1 MYKTGIKISV
11 CIPVYNTEQYLI
23 RCISSVYQAASDFTD
38 YEILVCND
46 GSPGTGC
53 KEICEAAGVK
63 YIEHKEN
70 KGLLEARRTLVTHA
84 SGEYIL
90 MLDSDDTFMP
100 RIFTP
105 LYDMAK
111 YMGADIVQGIGNIR
125 YTCDPSEVF
134 ERARHRYWF
143 VNGNRTGILLND
155 EILHSFVV
163 RHEHSCYMST
173 HLIKRDLYLKALSC
187 IPEMYIV
194 MSEDWLQYYFI
205 CKYAKKYLGIPLKM
219 TNYTIDTGITMPK
232 PITSLHRWKQIC
244 SIALI
249 KKVIME
255 SKPLP
260 KHLIALQCVFS
271 NDYNKVLKW
280 LDAVVPE
287 LKEQAKQIMEDYF
300 K

>member
-1 MYKTGIKISV
+1 MIKISV
-11 CIPVYNTEQYLI
+11 CIPVYNTEQYLMS
-23 RCISSVYQAASDFTD
+23 CISSVYQAASDFTD

-53 KEICEAAGVK
+53 KEICEAAHVK
-63 YIEHKEN
+63 YLEHTEN

-84 SGEYIL
+84 SGEFIL
-90 MLDSDDTFMP
+90 MLDSDDIFLP

-111 YMGADIVQGIGNIR
+111 YMEADIVQGVGNIR
-125 YTCDPSEVF
+125 YTYDPSEVF

-143 VNGNRTGILLND
+143 INTNRTGILLND
-155 EILHSFVV
+155 KILYSFVV
-163 RHEHSCYMST
+163 RHEQSCYLST

-187 IPEMYIV
+187 IPETYIV

-219 TNYTIDTGITMPK
+219 LNYTIDTGITMPK
-232 PITSLHRWKQIC
+232 AISSLHKWKQIC
-244 SIALI
+244 SVANVEKI
-249 KKVIME
+249 IMA

-260 KHLIALQCVFS
+260 KHLVALQCAFK
-271 NDYNKVLKW
+271 NAYNRTVNW
-280 LDAVVPE
+280 LDAVIPE
-287 LKEQAKQIMEDYF
+287 LKEQAKQIIEDYF